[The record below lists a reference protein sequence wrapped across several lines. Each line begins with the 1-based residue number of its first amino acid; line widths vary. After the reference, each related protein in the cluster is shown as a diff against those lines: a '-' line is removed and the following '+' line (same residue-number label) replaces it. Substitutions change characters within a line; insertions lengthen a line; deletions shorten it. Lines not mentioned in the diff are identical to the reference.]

1 MAKVNQKEVEQRK
14 LNELKKN
21 SIVLESIGD
30 IVINSEAIL
39 KSINKIHNSGSKMY
53 ARKFKQ
59 FTKNYRVSCVEILN
73 RNYDLMETGG
83 VTDVFLTEMRE
94 KSMIVAQITEL
105 DRDKVRKLGK
115 FLADMLEP
123 EEEVEEEVKEAVEPV
138 IEEIEEV
145 IESIDEVEDDPV
157 EVVTGNLLDKELE
170 KASPD
175 YKPLDETSIVVSK
188 AEFNDVKESYAKE
201 GVPESDLVKKTLDS
215 VSIRKGIDTDMYN
228 FKNVVD
234 KEDYLVLNFILK
246 V

>member
-1 MAKVNQKEVEQRK
+1 
-14 LNELKKN
+14 
-21 SIVLESIGD
+21 
-30 IVINSEAIL
+30 
-39 KSINKIHNSGSKMY
+39 
-53 ARKFKQ
+53 
-59 FTKNYRVSCVEILN
+59 
-73 RNYDLMETGG
+73 
-83 VTDVFLTEMRE
+83 
-94 KSMIVAQITEL
+94 MIVAQITEL

-123 EEEVEEEVKEAVEPV
+123 EEEPEEVEFVSEEVEAPV
-138 IEEIEEV
+138 DEVVEEIEEV
-145 IESIDEVEDDPV
+145 TEEVVDEEGP
-157 EVVTGNLLDKELE
+157 VTGNLLDKELE
-170 KASPD
+170 KASLD
-175 YKPLDETSIVVSK
+175 YKPLEDTSIVVSK